1 MNRQQSFLL
10 QRPLDV
16 QSAQPISQEMSS
28 DVKKAF
34 CHSFPFAVVT
44 EQQADIDEHHLSC
57 AHTSEGP
64 PEWS

>member
-1 MNRQQSFLL
+1 MFNLHSQF
-10 QRPLDV
+10 P
-16 QSAQPISQEMSS
+16 QEMSS

-34 CHSFPFAVVT
+34 CHSFLFAVVT

-57 AHTSEGP
+57 AHTSGGP